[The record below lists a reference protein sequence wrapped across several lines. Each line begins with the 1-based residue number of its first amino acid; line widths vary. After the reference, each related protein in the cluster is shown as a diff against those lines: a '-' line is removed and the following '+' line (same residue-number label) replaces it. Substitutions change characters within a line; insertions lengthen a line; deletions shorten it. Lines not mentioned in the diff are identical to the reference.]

1 MKKGFHAIWLI
12 LLLLTLVSSCAIYQE
27 PDLTKVGS
35 FQFEKLKGKTINFSL
50 ETTVDNPN
58 WYAIKINPST
68 VDVYVENLLIG
79 QLTLQSKVR
88 YARKS
93 TSTVT
98 APLTATL
105 ADGALINL
113 VRLAGK
119 NEVEVVLKGK
129 VKAGVWFISKKIPVE
144 NKQTI
149 DGKLLRFGMP

>member
-1 MKKGFHAIWLI
+1 MKKGFQSSWLSFFI
-12 LLLLTLVSSCAIYQE
+12 LLLVTSCAIYKE
-27 PDLTKVGS
+27 PELEKVGN
-35 FQFEKLKGKTINFSL
+35 FQFEKLKGKSINFSL

-58 WYAIKINPST
+58 WYAIKIKPST

-79 QLTLQSKVR
+79 QLTLQSTVR

-93 TSTVT
+93 HSIVN
-98 APLTATL
+98 APLTASL
-105 ADGALINL
+105 ANGALINL

-149 DGKLLRFGMP
+149 DGELLRFGLP

>member
-1 MKKGFHAIWLI
+1 MLN
-12 LLLLTLVSSCAIYQE
+12 SCAVYQE
-27 PDLTKVGS
+27 PELDKVGN
-35 FQFEKLKGKTINFSL
+35 FQFEKLKGKSINFSL

-58 WYAIKINPST
+58 WYAIKIKPST
-68 VDVYVENLLIG
+68 VDVYIENLLIG

-98 APLTATL
+98 APLTAKL

-119 NEVEVVLKGK
+119 TEVEVMLKGK

-144 NKQTI
+144 NRQTI
-149 DGKLLRFGMP
+149 DGKLLRFGLP

>member
-1 MKKGFHAIWLI
+1 MKKGFQSSWLSFFI
-12 LLLLTLVSSCAIYQE
+12 LLLVTSCAIYKE
-27 PDLTKVGS
+27 PELEKVGN
-35 FQFEKLKGKTINFSL
+35 FQFEKLKGKSINFSL

-58 WYAIKINPST
+58 WYAIKIKPST

-79 QLTLQSKVR
+79 QLTLQSIVN
-88 YARKS
+88 
-93 TSTVT
+93 
-98 APLTATL
+98 APLTASL
-105 ADGALINL
+105 ANGALINL

-149 DGKLLRFGMP
+149 DGELLRFGLP